1 ILRHG
6 RMQPEVPALI
16 DEDRTITYGEL
27 TDLVWRTAGH
37 LAALG
42 VRRGDQVGIFL
53 KDDWQH
59 AVALLAIARLGAA
72 FVQIDWRSRRP
83 ERSRIADAFRFKL
96 VLVTPGSDWE
106 GDSATAAL
114 DTAWHKAV
122 ACSEAPVGVSN
133 DWEDCFVVQASSG
146 TTGLPKFTAA
156 THLQF

>member
-1 ILRHG
+1 MNLVDPILRHG

-37 LAALG
+37 LVALG

-53 KDDWQH
+53 KDDWH

-83 ERSRIADAFRFKL
+83 ERLDKR
-96 VLVTPGSDWE
+96 
-106 GDSATAAL
+106 AL
-114 DTAWHKAV
+114 
-122 ACSEAPVGVSN
+122 
-133 DWEDCFVVQASSG
+133 AS
-146 TTGLPKFTAA
+146 
-156 THLQF
+156 Q